1 MLATLLPPAPLP
13 SPELPPERPA
23 PTAPPVTSPSPPQP
37 PAGLGWLWRLAGVL
51 VVALA
56 AAAVLVLTL
65 FPRSPPVA
73 TAGSGRVAT
82 ATAVRDRAAAWVA
95 DNVGHNVLVGCD
107 ALACADLAEHGFPA
121 SGLSELQSTAP
132 DVYGSQVIVATA
144 SVRSQFGRQLADVFA
159 PEILASFG
167 SGANRIDIRV
177 IAPEGPAAFRTAMR
191 ADLRARKSAAA
202 QLLGRST
209 VMAAPT
215 ARGALAAGEV
225 DSRLLTVLAF
235 LASQEPIDIMQFG
248 AVRGASEGVPL
259 RVADLSATD
268 PARGANSASYQ
279 QLLLSLLR
287 HSEISSY
294 APMRVASVKLPS
306 GQDAVQITYAAP
318 SPLGL
323 LG

>member
-1 MLATLLPPAPLP
+1 
-13 SPELPPERPA
+13 
-23 PTAPPVTSPSPPQP
+23 
-37 PAGLGWLWRLAGVL
+37 VL
-51 VVALA
+51 VVAFA

-65 FPRSPPVA
+65 YPRSPPVA

-95 DNVGHNVLVGCD
+95 DNVGHNVVVGCD

-121 SGLSELQSTAP
+121 SGLNELQSTAP

-177 IAPEGPAAFRTAMR
+177 IAPDGPAAFRTAMS

-235 LASQEPIDIMQFG
+235 VASQEPIDIMQFG
-248 AVRGASEGVPL
+248 AAVRGASEGVPL

-279 QLLLSLLR
+279 RLLLSLL
-287 HSEISSY
+287 HSEIPLY